1 MLADSVAVRSARV
14 PSTPHEVANLD
25 TSLKYQSIH
34 AIVSA
39 KQFKLLSAH
48 VRAGGDIDE
57 VDTLGQTAL
66 HHSCQSGDDVA
77 VYFLLREGA
86 NVNAA
91 DYRSITPLHLAIQ
104 NGFGAISE
112 RLLYSG
118 ADFALQNEDLLM
130 PFQLRVRR
138 LDPDIGATVGHRQ
151 KKPAL
156 KKWFS
161 SRAFTR
167 RAKPSRSTSTD
178 KGLRNKSP
186 STFTVASSAV
196 EYSSDNPQSDTYR
209 DPMRLLSPKSAGS
222 DEVLMLSTTRAAR
235 ARNLVSA
242 PPPAYEDATLQ
253 RYCIVYLSVYRG
265 AIFEATVVQ
274 ALLRGIPL
282 HAVLRDSSIS
292 DASSRHGHTSLIL
305 VAQPG
310 PTSQSESTPL
320 LLVPLDRLHSKHHL
334 QFLESNAAQSGGAPV
349 ADDAQSEAYGSELAS
364 ARSGVGFDLFV
375 TPYRGVVQIGV
386 LLFAVFD
393 DPVGTSPISAMHLTI
408 AETRSPTAS
417 DPPGMAQCLSDSGFC
432 VDQVVVQPLASEG
445 RGRKEGSAPVTAL
458 TLNNTYCHTL
468 PPQDV
473 QIAIRRF
480 FTPPDGK
487 FAPHILEKTIDK
499 VTALG
504 QWMGKQ
510 AAVFHRTRVV
520 VTYDEVGE
528 VRVLLVPHGYIQ
540 ADPSAQRRDGSA
552 PITALVNLMR
562 QCM

>member
-196 EYSSDNPQSDTYR
+196 EYSSDNPQ
-209 DPMRLLSPKSAGS
+209 
-222 DEVLMLSTTRAAR
+222 
-235 ARNLVSA
+235 
-242 PPPAYEDATLQ
+242 
-253 RYCIVYLSVYRG
+253 
-265 AIFEATVVQ
+265 
-274 ALLRGIPL
+274 
-282 HAVLRDSSIS
+282 
-292 DASSRHGHTSLIL
+292 
-305 VAQPG
+305 
-310 PTSQSESTPL
+310 
-320 LLVPLDRLHSKHHL
+320 
-334 QFLESNAAQSGGAPV
+334 
-349 ADDAQSEAYGSELAS
+349 
-364 ARSGVGFDLFV
+364 
-375 TPYRGVVQIGV
+375 
-386 LLFAVFD
+386 
-393 DPVGTSPISAMHLTI
+393 
-408 AETRSPTAS
+408 
-417 DPPGMAQCLSDSGFC
+417 
-432 VDQVVVQPLASEG
+432 
-445 RGRKEGSAPVTAL
+445 
-458 TLNNTYCHTL
+458 
-468 PPQDV
+468 DV